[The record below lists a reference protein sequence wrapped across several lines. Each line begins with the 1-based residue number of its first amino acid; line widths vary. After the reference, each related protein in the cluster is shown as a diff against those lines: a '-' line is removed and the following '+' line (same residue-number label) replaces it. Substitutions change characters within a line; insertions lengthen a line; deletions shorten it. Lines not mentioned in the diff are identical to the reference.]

1 MLPILIWIYGF
12 RIIIKS
18 MKYIIT
24 ESQLQNLVM
33 EVKDEDLQS
42 VSNYLTRAT
51 RRKFPVVYDI
61 NVLPIENR
69 RVNVFIYVN
78 DQLERGSRTDS
89 PSLATER
96 NILTYVKNILT
107 KFFDLRPYQM
117 NFDSENFEYIDGN
130 YKTT

>member
-1 MLPILIWIYGF
+1 
-12 RIIIKS
+12 
-18 MKYIIT
+18 
-24 ESQLQNLVM
+24 M

-51 RRKFPVVYDI
+51 RKKFPVVYDV
-61 NVLPIENR
+61 NVAPAQNR

-78 DQLERGSRTDS
+78 DQLERGSRTDNS
-89 PSLATER
+89 SLATER

-117 NFDSENFEYIDGN
+117 NFDSENFEYINGN

>member
-1 MLPILIWIYGF
+1 MIWIYGF

-51 RRKFPVVYDI
+51 RKKFPVVYDI
-61 NVLPIENR
+61 DILPQQNR
-69 RVNVFIYVN
+69 RVNVYIYVN
-78 DQLERGSRTDS
+78 DQLKRGLSIDS
-89 PSLATER
+89 PSLITER
-96 NILTYVKNILT
+96 NILTYVKNILI
-107 KFFDLRPYQM
+107 KFFDLRPYIIS
-117 NFDSENFEYIDGN
+117 FDSENFEYINGN

>member
-1 MLPILIWIYGF
+1 
-12 RIIIKS
+12 

-51 RRKFPVVYDI
+51 RKKFPVVYDI
-61 NVLPIENR
+61 NVLPIQNR

>member
-1 MLPILIWIYGF
+1 
-12 RIIIKS
+12 

-61 NVLPIENR
+61 NVSPIENR

-78 DQLERGSRTDS
+78 DQLERGSKTDS
-89 PSLATER
+89 PSLTTEH

>member
-1 MLPILIWIYGF
+1 
-12 RIIIKS
+12 

-51 RRKFPVVYDI
+51 RKKFPVVYDI
-61 NVLPIENR
+61 NILPQQNR
-69 RVNVFIYVN
+69 RVNVYIYVN
-78 DQLERGSRTDS
+78 DQLKRGLITDS
-89 PSLATER
+89 PSLITER
-96 NILTYVKNILT
+96 NILTYVKNILI
-107 KFFDLRPYQM
+107 KFFDLTPYM
-117 NFDSENFEYIDGN
+117 MSFDSENFEYINGN

>member
-1 MLPILIWIYGF
+1 MIWIYGF

-51 RRKFPVVYDI
+51 RKKFPVVYDI
-61 NVLPIENR
+61 DILPQQNR
-69 RVNVFIYVN
+69 RVNVYIYVN
-78 DQLERGSRTDS
+78 DQLKRGLSTDS
-89 PSLATER
+89 PSLITER
-96 NILTYVKNILT
+96 NILTYVKNILI
-107 KFFDLRPYQM
+107 KFFDLRPYIIS
-117 NFDSENFEYIDGN
+117 FDSENFEYINGN